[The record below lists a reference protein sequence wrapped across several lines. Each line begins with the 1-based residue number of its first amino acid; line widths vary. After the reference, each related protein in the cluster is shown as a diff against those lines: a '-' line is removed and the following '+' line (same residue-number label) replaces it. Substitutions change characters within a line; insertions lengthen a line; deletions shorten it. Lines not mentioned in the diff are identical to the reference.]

1 MSFHLAIAMSQLVL
15 DRFNRLIDNAIV
27 VLGTKDIIPAMVF
40 AKLGRMS
47 VYIEHYY
54 MHTARMMILIIEPV
68 FIPKCREYTPAWR
81 QRLLDTILLILASTT
96 LVAGEHTYIHTFMA
110 RHFVSIDLLRRLALA
125 VEEGITVDEADPDLN
140 IDLHYLF
147 TNFAYGQ
154 CMETT
159 FYSPHLKV
167 LTFNYR

>member
-1 MSFHLAIAMSQLVL
+1 M
-15 DRFNRLIDNAIV
+15 
-27 VLGTKDIIPAMVF
+27 LGTKDIIPAMVF

-81 QRLLDTILLILASTT
+81 QRLLDTILLKLASTT
-96 LVAGEHTYIHTFMA
+96 LVAGDHYTYIHIFMA
-110 RHFVSIDLLRRLALA
+110 RHFVSIDLLRKLPLA
-125 VEEGITVDEADPDLN
+125 VEEGITVDEADPNLN

-147 TNFAYGQ
+147 TNFA
-154 CMETT
+154 
-159 FYSPHLKV
+159 
-167 LTFNYR
+167 